1 MLGLQKIYKINPYII
16 IDIIGNLCYNILD
29 LDMSPIG

>member
-16 IDIIGNLCYNILD
+16 IDIKGKMCYNILD
-29 LDMSPIG
+29 LRVYRK